1 MHLAPNE
8 AKDVT
13 MLKLSV
19 REFTRKL
26 TLPLLGLVMAA
37 VTLTFPATASAEVFK
52 THFFTVDLGNTW
64 HVQGRAQNMPHSVNV
79 NLVNPGVQ
87 SSVNIVVG
95 SGQIHPT
102 KLLTD
107 LQRTLVAQHAK
118 VKPIERQGDLL
129 YFEFILNG
137 IKGYSCAGTNGKDV
151 SSITILGKPEVAF
164 RMLHTLKAKDK
175 KLFPPLNR

>member
-1 MHLAPNE
+1 MQ
-8 AKDVT
+8 
-13 MLKLSV
+13 KLSV
-19 REFTRKL
+19 RDFLRKL
-26 TLPLLGLVMAA
+26 RVAFLFVAMAVFTLA
-37 VTLTFPATASAEVFK
+37 FSATASAEVFK

-64 HVQGRAQNMPHSVNV
+64 HVQGRPQNMPHSVNV
-79 NLVNPGVQ
+79 NIVNPGIQ

-102 KLLTD
+102 RLLTD

-118 VKPIERQGDLL
+118 VHPIERYGDLL

-137 IKGYSCAGTNGKDV
+137 IKGYSCAATNGRDV
-151 SSITILGKPEVAF
+151 SSITILGKPEIAF